1 MKELTWQK
9 VLQAQQQDFIQRL
22 KRTFDTEEPEV
33 VTLSFFDYHP
43 YYCDAF
49 YPSERI
55 RISVEPLEEE
65 INKFSRKLV
74 QKFNPEPAE
83 DAYMNY
89 KIGKLG
95 EEAVKV
101 YLNNLITGVDYQ
113 IHSGGDGG
121 IDFSVKNNK
130 HIGIQVKTKTLNRIS
145 LRDICK
151 NKLSEDDVD
160 ECGFYLWQDRMTR
173 IDSIKWNIKSEEI
186 HQNKVLICVLLMNYI
201 VVDKISS
208 ECDFIIAGFKP
219 TPEIEYSGDFKMQD
233 LLYSGGMRPFL
244 ESLS

>member
-22 KRTFDTEEPEV
+22 KYSLSNPEYDNL
-33 VTLSFFDYHP
+33 TLSHFNYHP
-43 YYCDAF
+43 FYCERS

-55 RISVEPLEEE
+55 IISALDEEKIDRFCGE
-65 INKFSRKLV
+65 LAEKYNH
-74 QKFNPEPAE
+74 EPAV
-83 DAYMNY
+83 DSYMNY

-101 YLNNLITGVDYQ
+101 YLNNLITGVDYK

-121 IDFSVKNNK
+121 IDFLVKNNK

-173 IDSIKWNIKSEEI
+173 IDSIKWNIQSEEI
-186 HQNKVLICVLLMNYI
+186 HQNKVLICILLMNYI

-208 ECDFIIAGFKP
+208 ECDCIIAGFKP
-219 TPEIEYSGDFKMQD
+219 TAEIKYSGDFKMQD
-233 LLYSGGMRPFL
+233 LLYSGGIRPFL
-244 ESLS
+244 ESLN